1 MFERLAAERRRDPS
15 ALEGWFGSHPLEQ
28 SRVKRTNDII
38 STIGPTRLETLVR
51 DDPSFEA
58 FRESVRGLGARQ

>member
-28 SRVKRTNDII
+28 SRIVRTNEII
-38 STIGPTRLETLVR
+38 STIGPSRLEMLIR
-51 DDPSFEA
+51 DDPSFVS
-58 FRESVRGLGARQ
+58 FKESVRGLGSRQ